1 VNEPAVTVEVHLSPD
16 DLRRALVED
25 ATTGLSSSPKSMP
38 PVWFYDDR
46 GSALFDEI
54 TRLPEYYPT
63 RCERAILDAHARD
76 IAARAGA
83 DVLVELGSGTSEKTR
98 LLLDALRDLGLLHR
112 FVPLDVSEQTLRDA
126 AASIAAEYEGVAV
139 HAVVGDFNQ
148 HLGLLPAGGRRL
160 VAFLG
165 GTIGNLLPVQRR
177 RFLFD
182 LDCALTVDDRLLV
195 GTDLVKDVAT
205 LEAAY
210 NDSAG
215 VTAAF
220 NRNLLLV
227 LNRELHADFDVD
239 AFEHVATWDAAEEW
253 VDIGLRA
260 TTAQRV
266 TVADLGI
273 EVRFDA
279 GEVMRTEVS
288 SKFRPDL
295 LEKELWDGGFVV
307 EETWTDPQGWFQL
320 TLARPY
326 C

>member
-1 VNEPAVTVEVHLSPD
+1 MTTVDVHLTPA
-16 DLRRALVED
+16 DLRRALEED
-25 ATTGLSSSPKSMP
+25 ARNGLAASPKSMP

-63 RCERAILDAHARD
+63 RCERAILDAHAAD
-76 IAARAGA
+76 IAARA
-83 DVLVELGSGTSEKTR
+83 DVDTLVELGSGTSEKTR
-98 LLLDALRDLGLLHR
+98 LLLDALRDRGRLRR

-126 AASIAAEYEGVAV
+126 ADAIARDYDGVDV
-139 HAVVGDFNQ
+139 HAVVGDFNH
-148 HLGLLPAGGRRL
+148 HLGLLPADGHRL

-165 GTIGNLLPVQRR
+165 GTIGNLDPAHRR

-182 LDCALTVDDRLLV
+182 LDCALTGDDRLLL

-210 NDSAG
+210 DDSAG

-220 NRNLLLV
+220 NRNLLHV
-227 LNRELHADFDVD
+227 LNRELHADFDAD
-239 AFEHVATWDAAEEW
+239 AFAHVARWDPVNEW

-260 TTAQRV
+260 TGAQSV
-266 TVADLGI
+266 HVGDLGMD
-273 EVRFDA
+273 VDFAD
-279 GEVMRTEVS
+279 GELLRTEIS
-288 SKFRPDL
+288 AKFRPDT
-295 LEKELWDGGFVV
+295 LEKELWESGFVV
-307 EETWTDPQGWFQL
+307 EEAWTDPKGWFQL

>member
-1 VNEPAVTVEVHLSPD
+1 MTAATTVQVHLHPD
-16 DLRRALVED
+16 DLRRALVDD
-25 ATTGLSSSPKSMP
+25 ARTGLTASPKSMP

-63 RCERAILDAHARD
+63 RCERAILDEHAKD
-76 IAARAGA
+76 IAAQAGA

-98 LLLDALRDLGLLHR
+98 LLLDALRDSGSLR
-112 FVPLDVSEQTLRDA
+112 SFVPLDVSEQTLRDA
-126 AASIAAEYEGVAV
+126 ADAIAREYDGVEV

-148 HLGLLPAGGRRL
+148 HLNRLPADGRRL

-165 GTIGNLLPVQRR
+165 GTIGNLDPAQRK

-182 LDCALTVDDRLLV
+182 LDCTLTRDDRLLL
-195 GTDLVKDVAT
+195 GTDLVKDVPT

-210 NDSAG
+210 NDGAG
-215 VTAAF
+215 VTSEF
-220 NRNLLLV
+220 NRNLLHV

-239 AFEHVATWDAAEEW
+239 AFAHEAMWDPVNEW
-253 VDIGLRA
+253 IDIGLRA
-260 TTAQRV
+260 TTAQDV
-266 TVADLGI
+266 TVADLGLD
-273 EVRFDA
+273 VHFDA
-279 GEVMRTEVS
+279 GEVMRTEIS
-288 SKFRPDL
+288 TKFRPDV
-295 LEKELWDGGFVV
+295 LEKELWESGFVV
-307 EETWTDPQGWFQL
+307 EQTWTDDRGWFQL

>member
-1 VNEPAVTVEVHLSPD
+1 MTATTVAVHLTPD

-25 ATTGLSSSPKSMP
+25 ARTGLTASPKSMP

-63 RCERAILDAHARD
+63 RCERAILDAHAGD
-76 IAARAGA
+76 IAERAAA

-98 LLLDALRDLGLLHR
+98 LLLDALRDRGKLR
-112 FVPLDVSEQTLRDA
+112 AFVPLDVSEQTLRDA
-126 AASIAAEYEGVAV
+126 ADAIAREYDGVAV

-148 HLGLLPAGGRRL
+148 HLGALPHDGRRL

-165 GTIGNLLPVQRR
+165 GTIGNLDPAQRS

-182 LDCALTVDDRLLV
+182 LDCALDRDDRLLL
-195 GTDLVKDVAT
+195 GTDLMKDIPT

-210 NDSAG
+210 NDGAG
-215 VTAAF
+215 VTAEF
-220 NRNLLLV
+220 NRNLLHV
-227 LNRELHADFDVD
+227 LNRELRADFDVD
-239 AFEHVATWDAAEEW
+239 AFVHVASWDSINEW
-253 VDIGLRA
+253 IDIGLRA
-260 TTAQRV
+260 TSAQAV
-266 TVADLGI
+266 TVADLDLQ
-273 EVRFDA
+273 VRFDA
-279 GEVMRTEVS
+279 GELMRTEIS
-288 SKFRPDL
+288 AKFRPEL
-295 LEKELWDGGFVV
+295 LEKELWDAGFVI